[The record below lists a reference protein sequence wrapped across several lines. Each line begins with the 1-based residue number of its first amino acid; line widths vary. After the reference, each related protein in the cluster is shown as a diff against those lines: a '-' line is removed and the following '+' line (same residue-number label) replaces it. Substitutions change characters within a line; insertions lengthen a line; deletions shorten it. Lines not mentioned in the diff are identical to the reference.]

1 MRTRRSEYGAAGG
14 KPLYFTF
21 PWEQI
26 GIGLRKLSLSGA
38 AGDLA
43 AWILF
48 AVMGGCPLILWGM
61 LERRKKSSR
70 VDLLLPVLSL
80 TLFSGLWFLIN
91 PSYLAAYLFPAG
103 MGEMGRCAF
112 ALAID
117 SILLCWLLL
126 RFLGSSG
133 KMDKKTLLRSL
144 EIMLGLYVALNA
156 AAILFQ
162 GGAELL
168 TAWKSVGVSVSG
180 DMEWMLTPE
189 IGFTE
194 VRSMGL
200 SRCFLVFQTLCRY
213 LPELLEL
220 GLCGVAICFLN
231 SCEQNSFSE
240 DSLKQ
245 VKRLKRLSACFLGA
259 VLGTNVCANLLQL
272 TFARYIYCSNYILA
286 FPIKH
291 VIFMLGVLML
301 SRFWLE
307 SKKLKDDNTLFI

>member
-1 MRTRRSEYGAAGG
+1 MS
-14 KPLYFTF
+14 YFAF

-26 GIGLRKLSLSGA
+26 GIGLRKLSLAGA
-38 AGDLA
+38 AGNVA

-48 AVMGGCPLILWGM
+48 AVIGGCPLIFWGLLVM
-61 LERRKKSSR
+61 QRKNSR

-91 PSYLAAYLFPAG
+91 PSYLEVYLFPAG
-103 MGEMGRCAF
+103 MGKMGKCAF

-117 SILLCWLLL
+117 SVLLCWLLL
-126 RFLGSSG
+126 RFLWSSG

-144 EIMLGLYVALNA
+144 EILLGLYVALDVV
-156 AAILFQ
+156 AILFQ
-162 GGAELL
+162 GGAALL
-168 TAWKSVGVSVSG
+168 TAWKSVSVSVSG
-180 DMEWMLTPE
+180 DMEWMSTPG
-189 IGFTE
+189 IGITE
-194 VRSMGL
+194 GRSMGL

-220 GLCGVAICFLN
+220 GLCGVAICFLH
-231 SCEQNSFSE
+231 SCEQNSFNE
-240 DSLKQ
+240 DSLKL
-245 VKRLKRLSACFLGA
+245 VKLLKKLSACSLGA
-259 VLGTNVCANLLQL
+259 VLGTNVCINLLQL
-272 TFARYIYCSNYILA
+272 VFARYIYSSNYTLV

-291 VIFMLGVLML
+291 IIFMLGVLML

>member
-1 MRTRRSEYGAAGG
+1 MS
-14 KPLYFTF
+14 YFVF

-26 GIGLRKLSLSGA
+26 GIVLRKLSLAGA
-38 AGDLA
+38 AGDVA

-48 AVMGGCPLILWGM
+48 AGIGSCPLIFWG
-61 LERRKKSSR
+61 LLVRQRKNSR

-80 TLFSGLWFLIN
+80 TLFFGLWFLIN
-91 PSYLAAYLFPAG
+91 PSYLEAYLFPAG
-103 MGEMGRCAF
+103 MGEMGKFAF

-117 SILLCWLLL
+117 SVLLCWLLL
-126 RFLGSSG
+126 RFLGNSG

-144 EIMLGLYVALNA
+144 EILLSLYLALD
-156 AAILFQ
+156 AAILLQ
-162 GGAELL
+162 GGAAL
-168 TAWKSVGVSVSG
+168 AAGWKTVGVSVSG
-180 DMEWMLTPE
+180 NMEWTPTLG
-189 IGFTE
+189 IGIIE
-194 VRSMGL
+194 WRSMRL

-220 GLCGVAICFLN
+220 GLCGVAICFLH
-231 SCEQNSFSE
+231 SCEQNSFNE
-240 DSLKQ
+240 DSLKL
-245 VKRLKRLSACFLGA
+245 VKLLKKISACSLGA
-259 VLGTNVCANLLQL
+259 VLGTNVCVNLLQL
-272 TFARYIYCSNYILA
+272 LFAGYIYSSNYTLV

>member
-1 MRTRRSEYGAAGG
+1 MS
-14 KPLYFTF
+14 YFAF

-26 GIGLRKLSLSGA
+26 GLLLRQLSRTSE
-38 AGDLA
+38 AGNMT

-48 AVMGGCPLILWGM
+48 AVIGGCPLILMG
-61 LERRKKSSR
+61 LLAGQRKIGR

-91 PSYLAAYLFPAG
+91 PSYLEVYLFPAG
-103 MGEMGRCAF
+103 LGEMGKCAF

-117 SILLCWLLL
+117 SVLLCWLLL
-126 RFLGSSG
+126 RFLRSSG
-133 KMDKKTLLRSL
+133 KMDRRTLLRGL
-144 EIMLGLYVALNA
+144 EILLGLYVVLNVM
-156 AAILFQ
+156 AILFQ
-162 GGAELL
+162 GGAEL
-168 TAWKSVGVSVSG
+168 AAGWKTVGVSTSG
-180 DMEWMLTPE
+180 DIEWMPIPGPGIAE
-189 IGFTE
+189 G
-194 VRSMGL
+194 RSMGL

-220 GLCGVAICFLN
+220 ALCGAAICFLH
-231 SCEQNSFSE
+231 SCEQNSFNE

-245 VKRLKRLSACFLGA
+245 VKRLKKLSACSLGA
-259 VLGTNVCANLLQL
+259 VLGTNVCVNLLQL
-272 TFARYIYCSNYILA
+272 VFARYIYSSNYTLV

-291 VIFMLGVLML
+291 TLFMLGVLML

>member
-1 MRTRRSEYGAAGG
+1 MS
-14 KPLYFTF
+14 YFVF

-26 GIGLRKLSLSGA
+26 GIVLRKLSLAGA
-38 AGDLA
+38 AGDVA

-48 AVMGGCPLILWGM
+48 AVIGGCPLIFWG
-61 LERRKKSSR
+61 LLVRQRKNSR
-70 VDLLLPVLSL
+70 ADLLLPVLSII
-80 TLFSGLWFLIN
+80 LFSGLWFLIN
-91 PSYLAAYLFPAG
+91 PSYLEAYLFPAG
-103 MGEMGRCAF
+103 MGELGKCAF

-117 SILLCWLLL
+117 SVLLCWLLL

-144 EIMLGLYVALNA
+144 EIMLGLYVALDA

-162 GGAELL
+162 GCAELL

-180 DMEWMLTPE
+180 EMKWMLTPE
-189 IGFTE
+189 IGFAE
-194 VRSMGL
+194 GRSMGL
-200 SRCFLVFQTLCRY
+200 SRCFLVVQTLCRY
-213 LPELLEL
+213 LPECLEL
-220 GLCGVAICFLN
+220 MICMVAICFLH
-231 SCEQNSFSE
+231 SCEQSSFNE

-245 VKRLKRLSACFLGA
+245 VKRLKKISACSLGA
-259 VLGTNVCANLLQL
+259 VLGTNVCVNLLQL
-272 TFARYIYCSNYILA
+272 VFARYIYSSNYTLV

-307 SKKLKDDNTLFI
+307 SKKLKDDNSLFI

>member
-1 MRTRRSEYGAAGG
+1 MS
-14 KPLYFTF
+14 YFAF

-26 GIGLRKLSLSGA
+26 GILLRKLSLAGA
-38 AGDLA
+38 AGNMA

-48 AVMGGCPLILWGM
+48 AVIGGCPLILWG
-61 LERRKKSSR
+61 LIVRRKKSSR
-70 VDLLLPVLSL
+70 IDILLSVLSL
-80 TLFSGLWFLIN
+80 TLLSGLWFLIN
-91 PSYLAAYLFPAG
+91 PSYLEAYLFPAG
-103 MGEMGRCAF
+103 MGEMGKCAF

-117 SILLCWLLL
+117 SVLLCWLLL

-133 KMDKKTLLRSL
+133 KMGKKTLLRSL

-156 AAILFQ
+156 VSILFQ

-168 TAWKSVGVSVSG
+168 SAWKSVGVSVSG
-180 DMEWMLTPE
+180 DMKWMLTPE

-194 VRSMGL
+194 GRSMGL
-200 SRCFLVFQTLCRY
+200 SRCLLVIRTFCRY

-220 GLCGVAICFLN
+220 ALCVVAICFLH
-231 SCEQNSFSE
+231 SCEQNSFNE

-245 VKRLKRLSACFLGA
+245 VKRLKKLSACSLGA
-259 VLGTNVCANLLQL
+259 VLGTNVCVNLLQL
-272 TFARYIYCSNYILA
+272 VFARYIYSSNHTLV

-291 VIFMLGVLML
+291 VIFILGVLML